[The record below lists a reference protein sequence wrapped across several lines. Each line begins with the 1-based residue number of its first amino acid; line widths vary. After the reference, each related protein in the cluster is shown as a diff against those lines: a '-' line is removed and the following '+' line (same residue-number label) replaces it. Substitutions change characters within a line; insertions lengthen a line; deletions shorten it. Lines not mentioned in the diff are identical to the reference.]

1 MPTLSSMHIPT
12 PKSWDEFEEITTS
25 SLKIKWNS
33 PNLTRNGRQGQSQDG
48 VDIFGED
55 ECGRPVGVQCK
66 LTTKSI
72 SIGII
77 DREIKNAEGFKPEL
91 SSLYIA
97 TTAPR
102 DAKIQR
108 EVRLISLERV
118 DNGRF
123 PVGILFWDDLTQEL
137 IKDESEFSK
146 HYPQFSLK
154 RSNIPTPKI
163 SGSPNKGT
171 NKELDEFVE
180 RFKSIFI
187 NHGVE
192 IPQIPKFLGPKYG
205 IELSDLANNQ
215 LLLSKLTEKVLSGV
229 CELFGVSREWLDGEK
244 VPIYQDHDFYKR
256 LNKFTDFLL
265 DICKRHSEVKI
276 YALKPKK
283 KKLPQLKY
291 GDPIAIIIRGS
302 IGEISDRTIYRDYVT
317 TDTWFWSEQRT
328 RIELKALALIAW
340 QFNRRIV
347 KGIDVERKT
356 ISDVL
361 NLKTFVGPLLNNYP
375 HQTFR
380 LDYYIFTE
388 DESGA
393 ADDPKEALMVREYMR
408 KQQWLQ
414 YLEDTMGPIQ
424 NNMPFRN
431 RTR

>member
-1 MPTLSSMHIPT
+1 MHILI
-12 PKSWDEFEEITTS
+12 PKSWDEFEEIARS

-33 PNLTRNGRQGQSQDG
+33 PNLVRNGRQGQSQDG

-55 ECGRPVGVQCK
+55 ECGRLVGVQCK
-66 LTTKSI
+66 LTTKPI

-77 DREIKNAEGFKPEL
+77 NQEIKNAEGFKPEL

-97 TTAPR
+97 TTADR

-108 EVRLISLERV
+108 DVRLISRERV
-118 DNGRF
+118 NNGLF

-137 IKDESEFSK
+137 IKDEAELSK
-146 HYPQFSLK
+146 HYPQLALNK
-154 RSNIPTPKI
+154 PTHHTPV
-163 SGSPNKGT
+163 SQNNEL
-171 NKELDEFVE
+171 NKELNDLVE

-187 NHGVE
+187 NHGIE
-192 IPQIPKFLGPKYG
+192 ISQIHKFLGPEYG
-205 IELSDLANNQ
+205 IDLQDLANNQ
-215 LLLSKLTEKVLSGV
+215 LLLNRLTEKVLSEI

-244 VPIYQDHDFYKR
+244 VPIYEDHDFYKR

-265 DICKRHSEVKI
+265 DVCKCHSEVKI

-283 KKLPQLKY
+283 KKLSQLKY

-302 IGEISDRTIYRDYVT
+302 IGEIGDRTIYRDYLT

-328 RIELKALALIAW
+328 RLELKALALIAW

-347 KGIDVERKT
+347 KGIDVDRKT
-356 ISDVL
+356 ISNVL

-393 ADDPKEALMVREYMR
+393 ADDPKEALVVREYMR
-408 KQQWLQ
+408 KQKWLQ
-414 YLEDTMGPIQ
+414 YLENTMGPIQ
-424 NNMPFRN
+424 NNMPFKN